1 MVIAAS
7 VFGAARLTHASRDCG
22 LNACL
27 FHQQSSVRDEKEKKR
42 LSREHFVRIGF
53 YFVDHLKMVKD
64 SFENWIVIKSK
75 TTKSIQ
81 INHFNLCRKTDF
93 HTPTSLIA
101 RNLIALNL
109 VNACQ
114 AAGLKIYHTLHPT
127 HRSHLSFAQ
136 EKKTPT
142 SAFHF
147 FQPNQ
152 NAPSGQ
158 SATCSVTSRRQ
169 H

>member
-114 AAGLKIYHTLHPT
+114 AAGVRFITLCTQPIGHTFLLRRKKKPRHPPSTFSNPTKTLHP
-127 HRSHLSFAQ
+127 A
-136 EKKTPT
+136 K
-142 SAFHF
+142 
-147 FQPNQ
+147 
-152 NAPSGQ
+152 APLV
-158 SATCSVTSRRQ
+158 A
-169 H
+169 